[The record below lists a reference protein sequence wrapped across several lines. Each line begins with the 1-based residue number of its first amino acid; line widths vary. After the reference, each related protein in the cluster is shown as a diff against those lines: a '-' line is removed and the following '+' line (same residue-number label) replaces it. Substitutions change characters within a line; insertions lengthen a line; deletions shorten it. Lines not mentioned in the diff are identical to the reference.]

1 MLTNTIPN
9 AIQPCAAVISL
20 FFAQKKK
27 KDNNSRRLRPRADR
41 HYQHGTPFS
50 IDCLMVVYV
59 HGTGSVVVVC
69 SQFMYLG
76 IIQVKWSTWKNSFG
90 MYGLHAPEINTVAI
104 SIHII
109 LHCLLL
115 SITALLFLPMA
126 SLECHGYCIVH

>member
-20 FFAQKKK
+20 FFAQKKKK

-76 IIQVKWSTWKNSFG
+76 IIQVK
-90 MYGLHAPEINTVAI
+90 
-104 SIHII
+104 
-109 LHCLLL
+109 
-115 SITALLFLPMA
+115 
-126 SLECHGYCIVH
+126 